1 MRVNLSKTALGLTAG
16 LLVLSIGGFTAA
28 AAAVNADRDQV
39 ALTGQ
44 VLAGDPSAAVG
55 LTVESR
61 TTLDHYLFWDTRHT
75 FGEEETDE
83 TDFDFASFRRRE
95 QSNANTGVDLYTELA
110 MGFSFSSS
118 GRQGIDDQPAPGLIG
133 AYNALYLET
142 PNGETR
148 SMVITL
154 SDYYAYYPITG
165 TIRLPSCTLRLSWED
180 AHQTVQPDKTRPNTS
195 PGGCRNTSKFPCWKD
210 SRWRFRSEKV
220 PAAIRLAPAAAPLGR
235 IPTPQARK
243 ASLPPMPAILRSTR

>member
-83 TDFDFASFRRRE
+83 TDFDFSQLPASGAE
-95 QSNANTGVDLYTELA
+95 QRQYRCRSVHRVGH
-110 MGFSFSSS
+110 GF
-118 GRQGIDDQPAPGLIG
+118 
-133 AYNALYLET
+133 
-142 PNGETR
+142 
-148 SMVITL
+148 
-154 SDYYAYYPITG
+154 
-165 TIRLPSCTLRLSWED
+165 
-180 AHQTVQPDKTRPNTS
+180 
-195 PGGCRNTSKFPCWKD
+195 
-210 SRWRFRSEKV
+210 
-220 PAAIRLAPAAAPLGR
+220 
-235 IPTPQARK
+235 
-243 ASLPPMPAILRSTR
+243 